1 MKRFVLLLALL
12 PPAALAQAPGGNP
25 LPKPELTE
33 IWSPVPP
40 KVEPAARPGDPPSD
54 AIILFNG
61 MDLSAWEGAKGGP
74 AQWGVENGEM
84 VDVPKA
90 GDIRTAA
97 TFGDI
102 QLHVE
107 WMVPVLPPDRKGQ
120 DRGNSG
126 IYLQGLYELQVLD
139 SYDNPTYVNGEAG
152 SIYKQ
157 SAPLVNALKPA
168 PNWQSYDVVYYAPR
182 FYKDGTLA
190 EPARVTV
197 FLNGIL
203 VQSNFAI
210 RGPTEYRGE
219 AVYKPH
225 GDGPLLLQAH
235 NNPVRYR
242 NIWVRK
248 L

>member
-1 MKRFVLLLALL
+1 MKKFALLLVLL
-12 PPAALAQAPGGNP
+12 PAAAVAQAPAGNP

-40 KVEPAARPGDPPSD
+40 KVEPGKNLGDAPSD
-54 AIILFNG
+54 AIPLFNG
-61 MDLSAWEGAKGGP
+61 KDLAGWESIKGSP
-74 AQWGVENGEM
+74 AEWTVENGEL

-90 GDIRTAA
+90 GDIRT
-97 TFGDI
+97 TQKFGDI

-126 IYLQGLYELQVLD
+126 IYLQGLYEVQVLD
-139 SYDNPTYVNGEAG
+139 SYTNPTYVNGEAG

-168 PNWQSYDVVYYAPR
+168 PNWQAYDIIYYAPR
-182 FYKDGTLA
+182 FYADGTLA

-197 FLNGIL
+197 LLNGVL

-210 RGPTEYRGE
+210 RGPTEYRGIPL
-219 AVYKPH
+219 YKPH
-225 GDGPLLLQAH
+225 GDGPILLQAH

>member
-1 MKRFVLLLALL
+1 MKKLTLLLILL
-12 PPAALAQAPGGNP
+12 PAAAWAQAGNP

-40 KVEPAARPGDPPSD
+40 KVEPGNVVGNPPSD
-54 AIILFNG
+54 AIVLFNG
-61 MDLSAWEGAKGGP
+61 KDLTGWENVKGGP
-74 AQWGVENGEM
+74 AQWSVENGELI
-84 VDVPKA
+84 DVPKA
-90 GDIRTAA
+90 GDIRTSQRL
-97 TFGDI
+97 GDI
-102 QLHVE
+102 QMHIE

-139 SYDNPTYVNGEAG
+139 SYDNPTYVNGAAG

-168 PNWQSYDVVYYAPR
+168 PNWQAYDIVYYAPR
-182 FYKDGTLA
+182 FYADGTLA

-197 FLNGIL
+197 FLNGVL
-203 VQSNFAI
+203 VQSNFAVK
-210 RGPTEYRGE
+210 GPTEYRGLP
-219 AVYKPH
+219 VYRAH
-225 GDGPLLLQAH
+225 GDGPVLLQAH

>member
-1 MKRFVLLLALL
+1 MKKLTLLLILL
-12 PPAALAQAPGGNP
+12 PAAAWAQAGNP

-40 KVEPAARPGDPPSD
+40 KVEPGNVVGNPPSD
-54 AIILFNG
+54 AIVLFNG
-61 MDLSAWEGAKGGP
+61 KDLTGWENVKGGP
-74 AQWGVENGEM
+74 AQWSVENGELI
-84 VDVPKA
+84 DVPKA
-90 GDIRTAA
+90 GDIRTSQKL
-97 TFGDI
+97 GDI
-102 QLHVE
+102 QMHIE

-139 SYDNPTYVNGEAG
+139 SYDNPTYVNGAAG

-168 PNWQSYDVVYYAPR
+168 PNWQAYDIVYYAPR
-182 FYKDGTLA
+182 FYADGTLA

-197 FLNGIL
+197 FLNGVL

-210 RGPTEYRGE
+210 KGRTEYRGLP
-219 AVYKPH
+219 VYRAH
-225 GDGPLLLQAH
+225 GDGPVLLQAH

>member
-1 MKRFVLLLALL
+1 MRKFILLFLLA
-12 PPAALAQAPGGNP
+12 PAAALAQVANP

-40 KVEPAARPGDPPSD
+40 KVEPGARLGDPPSD
-54 AIILFNG
+54 AFILFNG
-61 MDLSAWEGAKGGP
+61 KDLTGWESAKGG
-74 AQWGVENGEM
+74 AAGWAVENGEM

-90 GDIRTAA
+90 GDIRT
-97 TFGDI
+97 TQKFGDM

-107 WMVPVLPPDRKGQ
+107 WMVPVLPPERKGQ

-126 IYLQGLYELQVLD
+126 IYLQSLYEVQVLD
-139 SYDNPTYVNGEAG
+139 NYDNPTYVNGGAG

-157 SAPLVNALKPA
+157 SVPLVNALKRA
-168 PNWQSYDVVYYAPR
+168 PNWQAYDIIYYAPR
-182 FYKDGTLA
+182 FYADGTLA

-210 RGPTEYRGE
+210 KGPTEYRGVP
-219 AVYKPH
+219 AYKPH
-225 GDGPLLLQAH
+225 GDAPLLLQAH

-242 NIWVRK
+242 NIWMRK

>member
-1 MKRFVLLLALL
+1 MRKFFLAFLLLPA
-12 PPAALAQAPGGNP
+12 AALAQTENP

-40 KVEPAARPGDPPSD
+40 KVEPGKILGQPPSD
-54 AIILFNG
+54 AILLFNG
-61 MDLSAWEGAKGGP
+61 HDLSGWEGGKGGP
-74 AQWGVENGEM
+74 AGWAVENGEL

-90 GDIRTAA
+90 GDIRT
-97 TFGDI
+97 TQVFGDI

-157 SAPLVNALKPA
+157 SAPLVNSLKPA
-168 PNWQSYDVVYYAPR
+168 PHWQVYDVVYYAPR
-182 FYKDGTLA
+182 FYNAGSLA

-197 FLNGIL
+197 FLNGVL
-203 VQSNFAI
+203 VQSSFLI
-210 RGPTEYRGE
+210 KGPTEYRGIP
-219 AVYKPH
+219 VYKPH
-225 GDGPLLLQAH
+225 GDGPILLQAH
-235 NNPVRYR
+235 NNSVRYR
-242 NIWVRK
+242 NLWVRK

>member
-1 MKRFVLLLALL
+1 MKKLVLLLALL
-12 PPAALAQAPGGNP
+12 PAAALAQTNP

-40 KVEPAARPGDPPSD
+40 KVEPGKAPGQPPSD

-61 MDLSAWEGAKGGP
+61 RDLSGWESAKGGP
-74 AQWGVENGEM
+74 AGWAVENGEL

-90 GDIRTAA
+90 GDIRT
-97 TFGDI
+97 TQLFGDM
-102 QLHVE
+102 QLHAE
-107 WMVPVLPPDRKGQ
+107 WMVPVLPPERKGQ

-139 SYDNPTYVNGEAG
+139 SYDNPTYVNGGAG

-168 PNWQSYDVVYYAPR
+168 PNWQTYDIVYYAPR

-197 FLNGIL
+197 LLNGVL
-203 VQSNFAI
+203 VQSNFPI
-210 RGPTEYRGE
+210 KGPTEFRGIP
-219 AVYKPH
+219 AYKVH
-225 GDGPLLLQAH
+225 GDGPILLQAH

-242 NIWVRK
+242 NMWVRK